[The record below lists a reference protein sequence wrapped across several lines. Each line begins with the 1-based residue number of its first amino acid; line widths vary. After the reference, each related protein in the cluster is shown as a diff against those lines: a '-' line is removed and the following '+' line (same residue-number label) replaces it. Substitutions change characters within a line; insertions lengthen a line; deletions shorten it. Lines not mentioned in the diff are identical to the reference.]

1 MMRRQ
6 QSQDN
11 FLEAQDEHNQPTEP
25 MPHITPS
32 PFSPGDNAQI
42 PVPQPYERPF
52 PGQEGGNKNTI
63 SGVDNRPPGA
73 SSYPY
78 LPPTPGMRMPG
89 RPPGGSTSAWPGGSA
104 IPVQA
109 RTRHSPLPIFVGMF
123 FITIQLLLLARFVL
137 KIIRWP
143 GSTTWVGLI
152 YSVSNVFVLP
162 FRLLLQNIAL
172 PAIFLSTIEISTL
185 LAILVYW
192 LLSRILVHL
201 LKAILYSS

>member
-11 FLEAQDEHNQPTEP
+11 FIDAQDEHNQPTEP
-25 MPHITPS
+25 MPRVSPL
-32 PFSPGDNAQI
+32 PFSPGDEENI

-52 PGQEGGNKNTI
+52 PGQQGKNI
-63 SGVDNRPPGA
+63 PGIDNRPPGA

-78 LPPTPGMRMPG
+78 LPPAAMRMPG
-89 RPPGGSTSAWPGGSA
+89 RPPGGTTAPWPASSGT
-104 IPVQA
+104 PVQE
-109 RTRHSPLPIFVGMF
+109 RRRHSPLPIFVGMF
-123 FITIQLLLLARFVL
+123 FIAVQLLLLARFVL
-137 KIIRWP
+137 KLVRWP
-143 GSTTWVGLI
+143 SSTTWAGLI
-152 YSVSNVFVLP
+152 YSISNVFVLP

-172 PAIFLSTIEISTL
+172 PAIFLSTIEIYTL

>member
-11 FLEAQDEHNQPTEP
+11 YLEAQDEHNQPTEP
-25 MPHITPS
+25 MPHIIPS
-32 PFSPGDNAQI
+32 PFSPGDDAQV

-52 PGQEGGNKNTI
+52 PGQQGGNKNTI
-63 SGVDNRPPGA
+63 SGIDNRPQGA
-73 SSYPY
+73 SGYPY
-78 LPPTPGMRMPG
+78 LPPAAMRTPG
-89 RPPGGSTSAWPGGSA
+89 RPPGGSTSPWPAGSGT
-104 IPVQA
+104 PVQEG
-109 RTRHSPLPIFVGMF
+109 RRHSAFPIFVGMF
-123 FITIQLLLLARFVL
+123 FIAVQLLLLARFVL
-137 KIIRWP
+137 KLIRWP
-143 GSTTWVGLI
+143 GSTTWAGLI
-152 YSVSNVFVLP
+152 YSISNVFVLP

-172 PAIFLSTIEISTL
+172 PTIFLSTIEIYTL

>member
-11 FLEAQDEHNQPTEP
+11 FVDEDEHNQPTEP
-25 MPHITPS
+25 MPHIIPS
-32 PFSPGDNAQI
+32 PFSPGDDAQI

-52 PGQEGGNKNTI
+52 PSQEGGNKNTI

-89 RPPGGSTSAWPGGSA
+89 RPPRGSTSAWPGDSVT
-104 IPVQA
+104 PVQD

-123 FITIQLLLLARFVL
+123 FIAVQLLLLARFVMKL
-137 KIIRWP
+137 IRWP
-143 GSTTWVGLI
+143 GSTTWADLI

-172 PAIFLSTIEISTL
+172 PAIFLSTIEIYTL